1 MTTRVFRD
9 TVKTIDEVVERH
21 TEMEKRVLAAQA
33 AILKTALKAGVQVSF
48 GEGRRAS
55 DVAMAVLK
63 GDREVVLS
71 LPTRIE
77 DELEF
82 DLHVV
87 RSTFSR
93 EHFELMLVL
102 MEPLEGQQLRS
113 PERRAALRRRLAQL
127 GFDQESSDLL
137 DVGEAGHGAE

>member
-127 GFDQESSDLL
+127 GFDQES
-137 DVGEAGHGAE
+137 